1 MAGTILV
8 ATKLPFDY
16 SSDEAGA
23 QQPTASTV
31 MTPEQVLVLICLF
44 TSTKISLSY
53 TVCFNLKNRKPLTF
67 PLLPDPGII
76 LNPRRLHLAPTMTT
90 RPKK

>member
-31 MTPEQVLVLICLF
+31 MTPEQVFVLICLF
-44 TSTKISLSY
+44 T
-53 TVCFNLKNRKPLTF
+53 
-67 PLLPDPGII
+67 
-76 LNPRRLHLAPTMTT
+76 
-90 RPKK
+90 